1 MAVLALHIR
10 SEVLSFV
17 HSDASIVLHPQAR
30 LVVRNA
36 AFYTPFRGWH
46 RLDDV
51 PDSEKPPSITAVKFL
66 SVSVTVVMDH
76 LICEG
81 LKYCLHINSWDSHVT
96 IKNSLFLENYEA
108 IRDEGTHNTQLE
120 IERSIFFRNDRG
132 TNFPFCQSCSVIS
145 SLFLQ
150 NNIAMFAGYASVW
163 HSTFALNAKAM
174 TCEFQFFF
182 YSGAGVETDRCS
194 VLWE

>member
-51 PDSEKPPSITAVKFL
+51 PYSEWPPAITGVRFL
-66 SVSVTVVMDH
+66 SGSVTVVMDH

-81 LKYCLHINSWDSHVT
+81 LKYCLHGINSWDSHVT

-108 IRDEGTHNTQLE
+108 IQGESHLTTQLE
-120 IERSIFFRNDRG
+120 IERSIFFS
-132 TNFPFCQSCSVIS
+132 Q
-145 SLFLQ
+145 
-150 NNIAMFAGYASVW
+150 
-163 HSTFALNAKAM
+163 
-174 TCEFQFFF
+174 
-182 YSGAGVETDRCS
+182 
-194 VLWE
+194 